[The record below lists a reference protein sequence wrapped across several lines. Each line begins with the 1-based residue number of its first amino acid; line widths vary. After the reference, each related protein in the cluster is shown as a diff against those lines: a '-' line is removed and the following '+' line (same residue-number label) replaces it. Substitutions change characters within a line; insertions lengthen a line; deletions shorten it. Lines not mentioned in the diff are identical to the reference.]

1 MSALTKTQVPGNSA
15 TGEAARLRA
24 GEVSALELANTSID
38 RAAEVEP
45 RINAISW
52 ERFEE
57 ARAEAAAIDRGELP
71 PGVSADAPFLGVPIL
86 LKDHRCSAAGQENR
100 TGTVALTAERRTW
113 NVDSHVYRS
122 LRRLGFVVLGRTTSP
137 EFATAFVTESVA
149 SGVTRNPISLGHT
162 SGGSSGGSAS
172 AVAAGVV
179 SVAHAT
185 DGGGSIRV
193 PASTCG
199 LVGLK
204 PSRGRLSVGPT
215 AAESWGGAT
224 VEGVLVRTAQDAA
237 AVTSGMARPFSGD
250 PYVAPG
256 RLPAACPRLD
266 QLLSIG
272 VMDRAP
278 GGDAFASTEV
288 SSVLNAVAG
297 VLADHG
303 HRVEPVHPEALD
315 EDYQSRFEIMM
326 AADVELLARSVEEVA
341 GRPFAVGELAPR
353 NERIRELAGRMA
365 AVDYLEARHWLEAWG
380 YRFAQWWEGGAD
392 VLVLPTLGGLPAA
405 AGVDPR
411 NDADIMDRVRLMQPM
426 TSFANVAG
434 LPAVSLPLGASA
446 EGLPIGIQFVAPLG
460 REDVLLALAAF
471 FEESGPWFGPAQ
483 LGLEI

>member
-1 MSALTKTQVPGNSA
+1 M
-15 TGEAARLRA
+15 
-24 GEVSALELANTSID
+24 
-38 RAAEVEP
+38 
-45 RINAISW
+45 
-52 ERFEE
+52 
-57 ARAEAAAIDRGELP
+57 
-71 PGVSADAPFLGVPIL
+71 
-86 LKDHRCSAAGQENR
+86 
-100 TGTVALTAERRTW
+100 
-113 NVDSHVYRS
+113 
-122 LRRLGFVVLGRTTSP
+122 
-137 EFATAFVTESVA
+137 
-149 SGVTRNPISLGHT
+149 
-162 SGGSSGGSAS
+162 
-172 AVAAGVV
+172 
-179 SVAHAT
+179 
-185 DGGGSIRV
+185 
-193 PASTCG
+193 
-199 LVGLK
+199 
-204 PSRGRLSVGPT
+204 
-215 AAESWGGAT
+215 
-224 VEGVLVRTAQDAA
+224 EGVLVRTAQDAA
-237 AVTSGMARPFSGD
+237 AVTSGMARPFPGD